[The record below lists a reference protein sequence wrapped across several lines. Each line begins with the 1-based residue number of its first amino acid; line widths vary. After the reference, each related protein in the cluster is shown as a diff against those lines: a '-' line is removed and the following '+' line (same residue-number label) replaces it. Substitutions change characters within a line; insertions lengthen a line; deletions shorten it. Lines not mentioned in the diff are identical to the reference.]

1 MQRNDREILGGGMCL
16 KIACDG
22 FTTVHIGQNSKQMI
36 LKDNFV
42 CKFYFK
48 NLT

>member
-1 MQRNDREILGGGMCL
+1 MQRNDREILGGGGEYVL

-36 LKDNFV
+36 LKG
-42 CKFYFK
+42 
-48 NLT
+48 